1 MVVKFN
7 RRLLA
12 YIIDMLFIIS
22 ITMIISSLFK
32 DNNNILEAEKQINVL
47 NEEFIKSEIDFN
59 EYFNNYAIYNY
70 TIEKNNIPCLVINII
85 FVIFYFIIL
94 PKCTNGWTLGKYIMK
109 IKIKSN
115 DKKLSIKQLIIR
127 SSIMNGLCYLILS
140 FIALLVLKNQNYFIV
155 LTILGFLQILLVII
169 SGFMVIY
176 RQDSKGLQ
184 DLISKSTISMRW
196 KYETINRSRISK
208 KRKS

>member
-1 MVVKFN
+1 MGVKFN
-7 RRLLA
+7 RRLIA
-12 YIIDMLFIIS
+12 YVIDMLFVLS
-22 ITMIISSLFK
+22 VAMIISYFFK
-32 DNNNILEAEKQINVL
+32 NNNNILAAEKQINGL

-70 TIEKNNIPCLVINII
+70 TIEKNNIPCLIIDIILVIL
-85 FVIFYFIIL
+85 YFIIL
-94 PKCTNGWTLGKYIMK
+94 PKCTNGWTFGKYIMK
-109 IKIKSN
+109 IKIKSD

-184 DLISKSTISMRW
+184 DLISKSTISMR
-196 KYETINRSRISK
+196 
-208 KRKS
+208 